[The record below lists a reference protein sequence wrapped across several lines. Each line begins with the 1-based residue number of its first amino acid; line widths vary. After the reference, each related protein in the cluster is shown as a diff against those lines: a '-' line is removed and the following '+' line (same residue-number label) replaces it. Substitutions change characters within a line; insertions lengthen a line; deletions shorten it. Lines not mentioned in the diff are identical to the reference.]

1 MASLFDLLR
10 NYFVDQFIPLVTG
23 IVGMYLVG
31 AVAVAICV
39 AIYAFIGMRLG
50 YWPKTKLLRRE
61 ALWFF
66 VFIAPWI
73 IGFIFFRGIPILASM
88 YLSFTRYNVATMEWV
103 GFTQYSRL
111 FEDQVFYKS
120 LQVSAYYTLLSV
132 PVGLT
137 ASLGLAML
145 LNINRMPFLGTFRTL
160 YYIPSLVASSVAV
173 ALLFQWLLNPSFG
186 VVNYLI
192 GFFVGPNGLIPLG
205 LAGPRWFYDVNW
217 VVPSFVL
224 LSLWGFGG
232 PMLIYLAGLQGVP
245 TALYEAAT
253 IDGAG
258 LWRQFW
264 NVTLPM
270 ISPVILFTFITGIIG
285 SFQIFTPAYVISG
298 GTGGSFGGP
307 AYASMFYV
315 LYLYLNAFRRFRFGY
330 AAAQAWILFIV
341 IFVLTI
347 LALRVSRQS
356 VYYENPGDAAF

>member
-1 MASLFDLLR
+1 MEFLS
-10 NYFVDQFIPLVTG
+10 NYFINEFIPLITALLSV
-23 IVGMYLVG
+23 YAVG
-31 AVAVAICV
+31 AVVVAVGV
-39 AIYAFIGMRLG
+39 AIYAGIGIKLG

-61 ALWFF
+61 AVWFF
-66 VFIAPWI
+66 FFIAPFL
-73 IGFIFFRGIPILASM
+73 IGFIFFRGIPIVASM
-88 YLSFTRYNVATMEWV
+88 ILSFTRYKPGTDFEWM
-103 GFTQYSRL
+103 GFTQYVRL
-111 FEDQVFYKS
+111 FEDKVFYKS

-132 PVGLT
+132 PVGLM

-145 LNINRMPFLGTFRTL
+145 LNIKRMPFQGTFRTL

-186 VVNYLI
+186 IVNYLI
-192 GFFVGPNGLIPLG
+192 GYVLGPNGIIPLG
-205 LAGPRWFYDVNW
+205 IIGPKWFYDTNW

-232 PMLIYLAGLQGVP
+232 SMLIYLAGLQGVP
-245 TALYEAAT
+245 TSLYEAAT

-258 LWRQFW
+258 NLRKFW

-298 GTGGSFGGP
+298 STGGSFGGP

-341 IFVLTI
+341 IFVLTV
-347 LALRVSRQS
+347 LALRASRDS